1 MIKQKICK
9 KITTKMSIIDWT
21 KIPDL
26 EIKHLNRSYI
36 DSRRQS
42 TYSVMKGE
50 DDESRNFVVVKF
62 KIGETHIFETFF
74 QRYHRNTYP
83 GITVWE
89 SMRKIFDVAIRKEQF
104 QFIEKVIDGQEV
116 VCPDN
121 IGIKEE
127 FVGMKIEL
135 N

>member
-1 MIKQKICK
+1 
-9 KITTKMSIIDWT
+9 MSIIDWT

-36 DSRRQS
+36 DYIQEDQVSF
-42 TYSVMKGE
+42 SVMKGT
-50 DDESRNFVVVKF
+50 DDQTRNFVVCKF
-62 KIGETHIFETFF
+62 KIGDAKIFETFF

-89 SMRKIFDVAIRKEQF
+89 SMHKIFDVAIRKEQF
-104 QFIEKVIDGQEV
+104 QFIERVIAGQEV

-121 IGIKEE
+121 IGIKEQ
-127 FVGMKIEL
+127 FVGRKVCL
-135 N
+135 Y

>member
-1 MIKQKICK
+1 
-9 KITTKMSIIDWT
+9 MSIIDWN

-36 DSRRQS
+36 DYIQEDQVSF
-42 TYSVMKGE
+42 SVMKGK
-50 DDESRNFVVVKF
+50 DDESRNFVVCKF
-62 KIGETHIFETFF
+62 KIGDTKIFETFF
-74 QRYHRNTYP
+74 QRYHRNTYL

-89 SMRKIFDVAIRKEQF
+89 SMHKIFDNAIRKEQF

-121 IGIKEE
+121 IGIKKE
-127 FVGMKIEL
+127 FVGMKIAL